1 MRTGHTGEQP
11 AGGTARPTRAWSKVV
26 SARRPAGLGVRRG
39 QWGGAGERPTWEA
52 YPDWAPQVRVTS
64 KFSKSPPPAPRPE
77 AVQEREASQGPGSSP
92 GGRAGRPPVCPAP
105 HAATAPPPATQPLG
119 PRGPGCARAAAA
131 SRPSRLREALPAGGG
146 LTGRPSSAGCFP
158 VSSQL
163 VPCSGW
169 NAGRP
174 QGASARDPRPAPPS
188 ARSRQRSVLCGEQQ
202 RPAVGPAASPGS

>member
-11 AGGTARPTRAWSKVV
+11 AGGTTRPTRAWSKVV
-26 SARRPAGLGVRRG
+26 SARRPAGLSVRRG

-92 GGRAGRPPVCPAP
+92 GAGQAGPQSAGPSCSHSPAARRPASG
-105 HAATAPPPATQPLG
+105 AQ
-119 PRGPGCARAAAA
+119 GPGCARPAATL
-131 SRPSRLREALPAGGG
+131 RLSRLREALPAGRG

-158 VSSQL
+158 VSSQP

-188 ARSRQRSVLCGEQQ
+188 ARSRQRSVLCGDQQ